1 MAFDIF
7 VGSFTRYIGGDWENL
22 GQRAAREQGIP
33 YKIIRDNETEE
44 APPPTEEI
52 SATVAEWREALNQGL
67 KDQLKTPLTW
77 DESMETAYV
86 TDRPDWAG
94 YASLLLWAAYEDAPK
109 LKKPETLPEEWG
121 EDPAYKL
128 ATGEES
134 ETKYPAVLMANL
146 WLPGDFDFMFGI
158 EDLGGNPRAVASTAA
173 LLEELTTLNERTWKA
188 SKRDL
193 AAWKKQQPPED
204 ASFEDNAKF
213 GLAVMLAM
221 VEEARKLN
229 VPMMPDY

>member
-33 YKIIRDNETEE
+33 YKIIRDSETEE

-52 SATVAEWREALNQGL
+52 AATVAEWREALNQGL

-77 DESMETAYV
+77 EESMGTAYV

-109 LKKPETLPEEWG
+109 LKKPKTLASLVQAFDELGVAQVSRVKSQVREWCC
-121 EDPAYKL
+121 AIQR
-128 ATGEES
+128 
-134 ETKYPAVLMANL
+134 
-146 WLPGDFDFMFGI
+146 LP
-158 EDLGGNPRAVASTAA
+158 
-173 LLEELTTLNERTWKA
+173 
-188 SKRDL
+188 
-193 AAWKKQQPPED
+193 
-204 ASFEDNAKF
+204 
-213 GLAVMLAM
+213 
-221 VEEARKLN
+221 
-229 VPMMPDY
+229 